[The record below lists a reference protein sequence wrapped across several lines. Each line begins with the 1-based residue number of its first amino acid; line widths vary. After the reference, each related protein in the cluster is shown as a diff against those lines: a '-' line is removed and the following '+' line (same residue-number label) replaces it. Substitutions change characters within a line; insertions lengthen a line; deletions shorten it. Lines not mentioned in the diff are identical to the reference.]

1 MRLSGK
7 LLYGPAT
14 VSKTILISL
23 WLPLVFAAC
32 EPPPD
37 AEAQSPDSAQ
47 TDPAIAGEGDLEGRY
62 FVSGP
67 IGEGDLVRDS
77 THFYAWLEGSAA
89 AELYRRM
96 PGSPVPQECE
106 DGSAWIKQGQA
117 LACTADAD
125 STGYRCYVAIDV
137 PAETLAVGV
146 SC

>member
-1 MRLSGK
+1 ML
-7 LLYGPAT
+7 
-14 VSKTILISL
+14 KTIMVSVG
-23 WLPLVFAAC
+23 LPLVFVAC
-32 EPPPD
+32 EPSPD
-37 AEAQSPDSAQ
+37 AEAQSPVSAQ
-47 TDPAIAGEGDLEGRY
+47 LGPDIVGEGDLEGRY

-77 THFYAWLEGSAA
+77 THFYVWLEGSAA

-96 PGSPVPQECE
+96 PASPVPQACE
-106 DGSAWIKQGQA
+106 DGSAWVKHGQA

>member
-1 MRLSGK
+1 VLR
-7 LLYGPAT
+7 
-14 VSKTILISL
+14 TILISL
-23 WLPLVFAAC
+23 WLPLLFAAC

-37 AEAQSPDSAQ
+37 AEAQSPVSFQ
-47 TDPAIAGEGDLEGRY
+47 SPKIVGEGDLEGRY

-77 THFYAWLEGSAA
+77 THFYVWLEGSAA
-89 AELYRRM
+89 AELYQRM
-96 PGSPVPQECE
+96 PASPVPQLCE
-106 DGSAWIKQGQA
+106 DGSAWVKHSRA